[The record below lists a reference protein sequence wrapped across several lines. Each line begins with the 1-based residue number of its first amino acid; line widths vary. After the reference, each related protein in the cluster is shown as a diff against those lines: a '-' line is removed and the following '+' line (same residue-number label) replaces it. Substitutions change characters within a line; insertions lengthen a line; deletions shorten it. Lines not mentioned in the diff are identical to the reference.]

1 MIPEYKLFGMHEN
14 VGYMTCVLHT
24 DFQNLHTQTHSTKHE
39 YEIILLQLL
48 ALWINENVTGSESK
62 QKHTTTRKKI
72 SFGYGRDREREKKV
86 YVSHITTTTEEQ
98 LNTDESIFAHGNTS
112 RDTECACWVNSLY
125 CNIMSRQKEKKKN
138 YDEILILS
146 HTHMSII

>member
-24 DFQNLHTQTHSTKHE
+24 IFKIYTHQLTRRNMNTKLFYYYCLRCE
-39 YEIILLQLL
+39 LMRTWQARNQSKTYNNKKNFFR
-48 ALWINENVTGSESK
+48 LWK
-62 QKHTTTRKKI
+62 
-72 SFGYGRDREREKKV
+72 REREKKKV
-86 YVSHITTTTEEQ
+86 YISHITTTTEEQ
-98 LNTDESIFAHGNTS
+98 LNMDESIFAHGNTS
-112 RDTECACWVNSLY
+112 RDTEWACWVNNLY
-125 CNIMSRQKEKKKN
+125 CNIMSRQKEEKKN